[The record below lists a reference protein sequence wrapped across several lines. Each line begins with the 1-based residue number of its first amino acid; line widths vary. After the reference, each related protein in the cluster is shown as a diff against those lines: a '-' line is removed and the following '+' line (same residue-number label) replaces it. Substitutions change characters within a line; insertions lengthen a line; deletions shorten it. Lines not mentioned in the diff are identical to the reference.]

1 LKIQQIGEQLTAV
14 TMWLTAHRRVKMATI
29 PIIRAVLVG
38 VTVRRERCWTPAGA
52 TPAREL
58 IRSTREV
65 VSSVSRYN
73 DGCELADVQS
83 T

>member
-1 LKIQQIGEQLTAV
+1 MVCDPKGECVLKAPECLT
-14 TMWLTAHRRVKMATI
+14 
-29 PIIRAVLVG
+29 G